1 MHLKPSIIQMFYFW
15 ISNKMELFLP
25 AQNSAYGD
33 CMHTC
38 G

>member
-15 ISNKMELFLP
+15 ISNEMELFLL
-25 AQNSAYGD
+25 QSYQDG
-33 CMHTC
+33 MHLC